1 MKNPKHMSAG
11 IISTCLAIILILFT
25 YVALAKVDLVYMQ
38 DGVEI
43 CRQDDVSVFSEIT
56 DPAENLPEG
65 EALSFTYTD
74 GDQKVDF
81 DHTDVKFKLAI
92 GKLVI
97 SNLIGFKWSESNQ
110 VIIMT
115 AK

>member
-11 IISTCLAIILILFT
+11 IISTCLALVLMLFT

-43 CRQDDVSVFSEIT
+43 CRQNDVSVFSEIT

-65 EALSFTYTD
+65 ESLSFTYTD
-74 GDQKVDF
+74 GDQKLDF
-81 DHTDVKFKLAI
+81 DHTDVEFKLAI